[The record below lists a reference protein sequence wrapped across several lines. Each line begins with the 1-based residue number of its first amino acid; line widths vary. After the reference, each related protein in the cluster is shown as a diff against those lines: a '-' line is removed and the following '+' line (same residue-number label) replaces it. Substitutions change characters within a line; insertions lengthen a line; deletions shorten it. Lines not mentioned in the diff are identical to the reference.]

1 MFQNRCPGA
10 KFIRQPKPELFPC
23 PSCGKEV
30 EIWSDEFK
38 ARCRNCGKL
47 VYRSREMSCLEW
59 CAMAEE
65 CVGTQVFSSYRAN
78 RETGIRQ
85 ALLKELD
92 SYFGEDRRRIDH
104 AKRVLG
110 FAEELL
116 KRGSGDWHVVVPASI
131 LHDVGIKAAE
141 QKYGSSAGHLQ
152 EKEGP
157 EIAKKMLFRAGL
169 GVQTIA
175 EICDIIAHHHSPGS
189 IDTQNFKVL
198 YDADTLVNL
207 EESFEGKDEKER
219 KRVIEGAFLTPA
231 GREIAERVYL
241 AGGPRPPTS

>member
-1 MFQNRCPGA
+1 MAQNRCPGA
-10 KFIRQPKPELFPC
+10 KFVRQPKPELFAC

-38 ARCRNCGKL
+38 ARCRSCGKP

-78 RETGIRQ
+78 REIGIRQ
-85 ALLKELD
+85 ALLKELET
-92 SYFGEDRRRIDH
+92 YFGEDRRRIDH

-110 FAEELL
+110 YAEELL
-116 KRGSGDWHVVVPASI
+116 KKESGDWHVIVPASI

-141 QKYGSSAGHLQ
+141 QKYGSAAGHLQ

-157 EIAKKMLFRAGL
+157 EIAKKILFRVGL
-169 GVQTIA
+169 GVQATA

-189 IDTQNFKVL
+189 LDTQNFKVL
-198 YDADTLVNL
+198 YDADMLVNL
-207 EESFEGKDEKER
+207 EETIEGKDEEEK
-219 KRVIEGAFLTPA
+219 KRIIGRAFLTPA
-231 GREIAERVYL
+231 GREIAVRVYL
-241 AGGPRPPTS
+241 GGEILTPGS

>member
-1 MFQNRCPGA
+1 LQNRCPGA
-10 KFIRQPKPELFPC
+10 MFMRQPKPEIFLC
-23 PSCGKEV
+23 PSCGKDV

-38 ARCRNCGKL
+38 AVCRNCRKP

-78 RETGIRQ
+78 REVSIRQ
-85 ALLKELD
+85 ALLKELET
-92 SYFGEDRRRIDH
+92 YFGEDSKRIGH
-104 AKRVLG
+104 AKRVLNY
-110 FAEELL
+110 AEELL
-116 KRGSGDWHVVVPASI
+116 KKESGDWHVIVPASI

-141 QKYGSSAGHLQ
+141 QKFGSAAGHLQ

-157 EIAKKMLFRAGL
+157 EIAKKILFRVGL
-169 GVQTIA
+169 RVQAIA

-198 YDADTLVNL
+198 YDADMLVNI
-207 EESFEGKDEKER
+207 EETLSGKDEKEKER
-219 KRVIEGAFLTPA
+219 IIGRAFLTPT
-231 GREIAERVYL
+231 GREIAARVYH
-241 AGGPRPPTS
+241 